1 VNVQAGGGKVSS
13 STSTSG
19 GPGSV
24 SASTMTVNGC
34 TISTSSP

>member
-1 VNVQAGGGKVSS
+1 M
-13 STSTSG
+13 TTG

-34 TISTSSP
+34 TISTTSP